1 MKALLV
7 ARKTLLELVREWQL
21 LLLVVAIPVAF
32 LWITELGYGSP
43 LLVTHP
49 LLVAGG
55 EGSKELLAEIAAE
68 VYADGRP
75 VFQLEPAAGPAAA
88 DEALKAQEAT
98 ALLTVT
104 SGQGVTIKGDALSM
118 NFYRA
123 GIILEEMLNRH
134 DWQGLK
140 DLLVQFPEQD
150 VADLIPEIHEEKR
163 LFILRPLQ
171 IGIRIFLT
179 AGLFREIIDELR
191 QDRGR
196 LVDIHAGN
204 AQHRFVED
212 TTLGFRVVGGDSG
225 GAKGLLRDAFK
236 TIQGGFQ

>member
-1 MKALLV
+1 MNIDVPGIVHAHIDDI
-7 ARKTLLELVREWQL
+7 ARGGQVQCRFQRVGRLGQVRAQ
-21 LLLVVAIPVAF
+21 F
-32 LWITELGYGSP
+32 
-43 LLVTHP
+43 
-49 LLVAGG
+49 
-55 EGSKELLAEIAAE
+55 
-68 VYADGRP
+68 R
-75 VFQLEPAAGPAAA
+75 FQG
-88 DEALKAQEAT
+88 
-98 ALLTVT
+98 
-104 SGQGVTIKGDALSM
+104 
-118 NFYRA
+118 
-123 GIILEEMLNRH
+123 
-134 DWQGLK
+134 
-140 DLLVQFPEQD
+140 
-150 VADLIPEIHEEKR
+150 KR

-179 AGLFREIIDELR
+179 AGLFRELIDELR